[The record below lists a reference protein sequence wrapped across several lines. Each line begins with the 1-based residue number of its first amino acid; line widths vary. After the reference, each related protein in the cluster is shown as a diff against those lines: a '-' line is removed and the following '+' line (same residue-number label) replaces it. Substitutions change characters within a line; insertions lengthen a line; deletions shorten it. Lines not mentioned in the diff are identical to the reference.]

1 MVRRA
6 PTQLEELTAAGQE
19 TAAVN
24 KLLEI
29 IISNLSIREG
39 FQDFVAGLSKVVAVD
54 WAGIILIR
62 NREALLYTLSPRID
76 STWKEDDVVSAASTD
91 AAWLA
96 AINKSL
102 VKPGPGTGPPLQA
115 GGYHHRESLSSI
127 IYQPLY
133 ADDEAF
139 GALIIAS
146 VHPDAYG
153 EKETALLNRIG
164 HQIAVPIWKSI
175 LFEKGTGLLTTICHL
190 TTLVDA
196 DARLDTVLAPMTLE
210 TKKFIDFDRM
220 YTTWIEGNKFTVQTI
235 LPAMETKP
243 RSDSTYSLKGSAIG
257 WVAKHKKTLIEP
269 DLTRGKLFSM
279 DYIEPRED
287 LRSLIHA
294 PLFSDDE
301 VFAVIT
307 FSSTEPNTYGAREQK
322 ILEQIHPQIA
332 STMKIIHMYALERE
346 KRLKLETEEK
356 ERLQFINALAH
367 ELKTPVTAI
376 VASAGLL
383 LEELSV
389 KPQSPLIRLTETI
402 IRAIDKLEAR
412 LTELLDMARIGIM
425 AFDLNLELLD
435 IRPMLQNVLNE
446 LESTIN
452 ENNQSVSV
460 DPPASVPL
468 VLADPQRLEQILTN
482 LVTNAIKFSGDY
494 GKVQIKMRRE
504 EDRLVVSV
512 KDNGPGISR
521 EEQERIFQPYY
532 RVEAD
537 RQRFPGLGLGL
548 ALSKQLVDKH
558 GGSLGVESTPGKGST
573 FFFSLPI
580 GEEGP

>member
-1 MVRRA
+1 MVRRTLTR
-6 PTQLEELTAAGQE
+6 PDELPAAGQE

-29 IISNLSIREG
+29 IISNLSLREG
-39 FQDFVAGLSKVVAVD
+39 FQDFVDELSKAVVID

-62 NREALLYTLSPRID
+62 NREALFYTLSSRID
-76 STWKEDDVVSAASTD
+76 STWKEDDVVSAAGTD

-102 VKPGPGTGPPLQA
+102 VKPGPGTGPPLQT

-127 IYQPLY
+127 LYQPLF
-133 ADDEAF
+133 ADDEVYGAF
-139 GALIIAS
+139 IIAS
-146 VHPDAYG
+146 THPDAYG
-153 EKETALLNRIG
+153 EKESALLNRIG

-175 LFEKGTGLLTTICHL
+175 LFETGTGLLTTICRL

-196 DARLDTVLAPMTLE
+196 DARLDEVLAPLARE
-210 TKKFIDFDRM
+210 IKSWVNFD
-220 YTTWIEGNKFTVQTI
+220 YLHTAWIEKNQFRVQAI
-235 LPAMETKP
+235 LPRMETVP
-243 RSDSTYSLKGSAIG
+243 RPESAYSLRGSAIG
-257 WVAKHKKTLIEP
+257 WVVRHKETLIES
-269 DLTRGKLFSM
+269 DLTRGKQFTT
-279 DYIEPRED
+279 DYLEPKAG
-287 LRSLIHA
+287 LRSQIHV
-294 PLFSDDE
+294 PLFSNSDI
-301 VFAVIT
+301 FAVIT
-307 FSSTEPNTYGAREQK
+307 LSSTEPDTYGAREQK
-322 ILEQIHPQIA
+322 ILEQIRAQIA
-332 STMKIIHMYALERE
+332 GTVKILHLYTLERE

-389 KPQSPLIRLTETI
+389 KPRSPLVRLTETI

-412 LTELLDMARIGIM
+412 LSELLDMARIGIM

-435 IRPMLQNVLNE
+435 IRPILQNVLNE

-452 ENNQSVSV
+452 EKNQSVSV

-494 GKVQIKMRRE
+494 GKIQIKMRRE

-558 GGSLGVESTPGKGST
+558 GGSLRVESTPGKGST
-573 FFFSLPI
+573 FFFSLSI